1 MVCLVKVTGRWRK
14 KTIHIRIQSPP
25 SESPGSEL
33 AGAGKS
39 HETQIKKCSLESRPL
54 EFLAWLCYFRS
65 LSIFEKVT
73 QPPGA
78 SVSSPGKWE
87 IILSTSVGCFVK

>member
-1 MVCLVKVTGRWRK
+1 MPCEGDRGVEQKA
-14 KTIHIRIQSPP
+14 IHIRIQSPP
-25 SESPGSEL
+25 SESPRSEL

-39 HETQIKKCSLESRPL
+39 HETQVKKCSLESRPL
-54 EFLAWLCYFRS
+54 EFVAWLCYFLS
-65 LSIFEKVT
+65 LCIFEKVT

-87 IILSTSVGCFVK
+87 IILSTSAGRFVK